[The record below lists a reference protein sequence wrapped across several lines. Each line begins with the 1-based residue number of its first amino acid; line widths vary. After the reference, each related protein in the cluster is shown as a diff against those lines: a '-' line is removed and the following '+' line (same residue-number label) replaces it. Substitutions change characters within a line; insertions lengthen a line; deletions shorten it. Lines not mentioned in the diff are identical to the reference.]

1 MSENVAP
8 QTKKRGLAIEMAVLT
23 MVIVSALC
31 LILTVVVSLMRSNSI
46 KDRTDVF
53 AEAEVDS
60 IAEDFITAL
69 GNTANFTDGEF
80 NKYAFIGQHGDFVGN
95 IVISSQENETGAV
108 YVITVSH
115 PDRKVSVTVTVRRV
129 RKSADTWSVKTISWK
144 HGS

>member
-53 AEAEVDS
+53 A
-60 IAEDFITAL
+60 
-69 GNTANFTDGEF
+69 
-80 NKYAFIGQHGDFVGN
+80 
-95 IVISSQENETGAV
+95 
-108 YVITVSH
+108 
-115 PDRKVSVTVTVRRV
+115 
-129 RKSADTWSVKTISWK
+129 
-144 HGS
+144 

>member
-69 GNTANFTDGEF
+69 GNTANFTGEEF
-80 NKYAFIGQHGDFVGN
+80 NKDAFIGQYGDYN
-95 IVISSQENETGAV
+95 IVISSQKNGTDDTV